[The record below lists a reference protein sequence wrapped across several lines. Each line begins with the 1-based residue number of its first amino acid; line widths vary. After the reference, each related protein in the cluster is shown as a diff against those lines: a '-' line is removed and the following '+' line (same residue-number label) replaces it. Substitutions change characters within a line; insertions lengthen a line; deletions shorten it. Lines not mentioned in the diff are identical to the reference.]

1 MTVTSGTPLTVDGVT
16 YAGKAKYVYH
26 PANMTLESPT
36 AFDCTN
42 SETDMTNGGFKK
54 YLMTE
59 FGDSALIWCEQL
71 TNVRVER
78 MEHLE
83 RIGNRAFCGTK
94 ITQFTVPAS
103 CSHIGN
109 MAFSACSKLSELMLM
124 RNQNRTYG
132 RLFYQLNATNFNCY
146 INWKDHYNLYLDVS
160 KWPTSP
166 YRPDCKDQLNGWVQI
181 NDGSTVSTFVVYHPV
196 DWEASGLNAY
206 IVDGYDKNKKIASTM
221 KMGRTSTANG
231 VLIEGYK
238 QNVIYK
244 LKRPITEP
252 TNPGNYLQG
261 TVTSENLD
269 QYKVA
274 YVFDKKD
281 KNFWKPSSG
290 YRSEA
295 GSAFLRLTNTQAG
308 NTTKVYIDRWYKA
321 TGDINGDGEINVSDV
336 TALINKI
343 LGSSTY
349 SDASCDINGDGEIN
363 VSDVTALINLILK

>member
-1 MTVTSGTPLTVDGVT
+1 MYSPSTP
-16 YAGKAKYVYH
+16 
-26 PANMTLESPT
+26 
-36 AFDCTN
+36 
-42 SETDMTNGGFKK
+42 
-54 YLMTE
+54 
-59 FGDSALIWCEQL
+59 
-71 TNVRVER
+71 
-78 MEHLE
+78 
-83 RIGNRAFCGTK
+83 
-94 ITQFTVPAS
+94 
-103 CSHIGN
+103 
-109 MAFSACSKLSELMLM
+109 
-124 RNQNRTYG
+124 
-132 RLFYQLNATNFNCY
+132 RL
-146 INWKDHYNLYLDVS
+146 
-160 KWPTSP
+160 
-166 YRPDCKDQLNGWVQI
+166 
-181 NDGSTVSTFVVYHPV
+181 
-196 DWEASGLNAY
+196 
-206 IVDGYDKNKKIASTM
+206 STM

-281 KNFWKPSSG
+281 KYFWKPSSG

-295 GSAFLRLTNTQAG
+295 GSAFLRLTSTQAG

-349 SDASCDINGDGEIN
+349 SDAVCDINGDGEIN